1 MPGRYSAATAV
12 GALLALAVA
21 AFAYVTTETL
31 PIGLLLLITADL
43 DVSPSTAGLLVTGYG
58 LVVVAA
64 SIPLTHLTRRVPR
77 RLLLSGVLAVFVLTS
92 WVSAAASSYRMLLS
106 ARVVTALSQALFWS
120 VVVPTAAGL
129 FPPRV
134 RGRVIAVVFAGS
146 SLAAVLGLPV
156 GTWLGQ
162 QAGWRT
168 AFLALSGFGLAA
180 MVIIAAC
187 LPTALPGSGHAA
199 RGTTPDAR
207 RYLTLMA
214 MTILATT
221 GTFAAYTYI
230 TPFLTEVSR
239 FAAAAT
245 GPLLLVRGVAGIV
258 GVAAGGA
265 LVDRNPWAAMLIP
278 VTAQATALLGLYA
291 LAGTPVAAVGLVA
304 LSGLSFAALTTA
316 LASRVLQVAPG
327 NADMAAAGAATAVN
341 VGITAG
347 AFIGSILLPG
357 LGVRSTA
364 LVGGLLS
371 LAALAVV
378 LSEPLVAATGRMSY
392 SFIPLGLT
400 LSLRRPS
407 LWPDPVPGRR
417 WLRGCRRTDS
427 AGRSAGAPC
436 RPQSA
441 PRAAPGP
448 WR

>member
-1 MPGRYSAATAV
+1 MTGRRSTATAV
-12 GALLALAVA
+12 AALLALAVA
-21 AFAYVTTETL
+21 AFTYVTAETL
-31 PIGLLLLITADL
+31 PIGLLLLMTADL
-43 DVSPSTAGLLVTGYG
+43 DVAPSAVGLLVTYYG
-58 LVVVAA
+58 LVVVVA
-64 SIPLTHLTRRVPR
+64 SLPLTHVTRRMPR
-77 RLLLSGVLAVFVLTS
+77 RQLLASLLAVSVLAT
-92 WVSAAASSYRMLLS
+92 WVSAAASSYWVLLA

-120 VVVPTAAGL
+120 IVVPTAAGL

-168 AFLALSGFGLAA
+168 AFLALSAFGLAA
-180 MVIIAAC
+180 MVTIATC
-187 LPTALPGSGHAA
+187 LPTAMPGGGHAA

-221 GTFAAYTYI
+221 GTFAAFTYVA
-230 TPFLTEVSR
+230 PFLTEVSQ
-239 FAAAAT
+239 FPAAAT

-258 GVAAGGA
+258 GVAVGGA
-265 LVDRNPWAAMLIP
+265 LVDRSPWVAMLIP

-291 LAGTPVAAVGLVA
+291 LGATPVAAAGLVA

-327 NADMAAAGAATAVN
+327 SADLAAAGASTAVN

-347 AFIGSILLPG
+347 ALIGSILLPG

-371 LAALAVV
+371 LAALGVA
-378 LSEPLVAATGRMSY
+378 LCEPLVAANGRMRVT
-392 SFIPLGLT
+392 FCPRFL
-400 LSLRRPS
+400 
-407 LWPDPVPGRR
+407 
-417 WLRGCRRTDS
+417 
-427 AGRSAGAPC
+427 AGGAGG
-436 RPQSA
+436 
-441 PRAAPGP
+441 RAAASG
-448 WR
+448 

>member
-1 MPGRYSAATAV
+1 MTGRRSTATAV
-12 GALLALAVA
+12 AALLALAVA
-21 AFAYVTTETL
+21 AFTYVTAETL
-31 PIGLLLLITADL
+31 PIGLLLLMTADL
-43 DVSPSTAGLLVTGYG
+43 DVAPSAVGLLVTYYG
-58 LVVVAA
+58 LVVVVA
-64 SIPLTHLTRRVPR
+64 SLPLTHVTRRVPR
-77 RLLLSGVLAVFVLTS
+77 RQLLASLLAVSVLAT
-92 WVSAAASSYRMLLS
+92 WVSAAASSYWVLLA

-120 VVVPTAAGL
+120 IVVPTAAGL

-168 AFLALSGFGLAA
+168 AFLGLSAFGLAA
-180 MVIIAAC
+180 MVTIATC
-187 LPTALPGSGHAA
+187 LPTAMPGGGHAA

-221 GTFAAYTYI
+221 GTFAAFTYVA
-230 TPFLTEVSR
+230 PFLTEVSQ
-239 FAAAAT
+239 FPAAAT

-258 GVAAGGA
+258 GVAVGGA
-265 LVDRNPWAAMLIP
+265 LVDRSPWVAMLIP

-291 LAGTPVAAVGLVA
+291 LGATPVAAAGLVA

-327 NADMAAAGAATAVN
+327 SADLAAAGASTAVN

-347 AFIGSILLPG
+347 ALIGSILLPG

-371 LAALAVV
+371 LAALGVA
-378 LSEPLVAATGRMSY
+378 LCEPLVAANGRMRVT
-392 SFIPLGLT
+392 FCPRFL
-400 LSLRRPS
+400 
-407 LWPDPVPGRR
+407 
-417 WLRGCRRTDS
+417 
-427 AGRSAGAPC
+427 AGGAGG
-436 RPQSA
+436 
-441 PRAAPGP
+441 RAAASG
-448 WR
+448 

>member
-1 MPGRYSAATAV
+1 MTGRRSTATAV
-12 GALLALAVA
+12 AALLALAVA
-21 AFAYVTTETL
+21 AFTYVTAETL
-31 PIGLLLLITADL
+31 PIGLLLLMTADL
-43 DVSPSTAGLLVTGYG
+43 DVAPSAVGLLVTYYG
-58 LVVVAA
+58 LVVVVA
-64 SIPLTHLTRRVPR
+64 SLPLTHVTRRVPR
-77 RLLLSGVLAVFVLTS
+77 RQLLASLLAVSVLAT
-92 WVSAAASSYRMLLS
+92 WVSAAASSYWVLLA

-120 VVVPTAAGL
+120 IVVPTAAGL

-168 AFLALSGFGLAA
+168 AFLGLSAFGLAA
-180 MVIIAAC
+180 MVTIATC
-187 LPTALPGSGHAA
+187 LPTAMPGGGHTA

-221 GTFAAYTYI
+221 GTFAAFTYVA
-230 TPFLTEVSR
+230 PFLTEVSQ
-239 FAAAAT
+239 FPAAAT

-258 GVAAGGA
+258 GVAVGGA
-265 LVDRNPWAAMLIP
+265 LVDRSPWVAMLIP
-278 VTAQATALLGLYA
+278 VAAQATALLGLYA
-291 LAGTPVAAVGLVA
+291 LGATPVAAAGLVA

-327 NADMAAAGAATAVN
+327 SADLAAAGASTAVN

-347 AFIGSILLPG
+347 ALIGSILLPG

-371 LAALAVV
+371 LAALGVA
-378 LSEPLVAATGRMSY
+378 LCEPLVAANGRMRVTICPR
-392 SFIPLGLT
+392 FL
-400 LSLRRPS
+400 
-407 LWPDPVPGRR
+407 
-417 WLRGCRRTDS
+417 
-427 AGRSAGAPC
+427 AGGAGG
-436 RPQSA
+436 
-441 PRAAPGP
+441 RAAASG
-448 WR
+448 

>member
-1 MPGRYSAATAV
+1 MPGRHSTATAV

-31 PIGLLLLITADL
+31 PIGLLLLITTDL
-43 DVSPSTAGLLVTGYG
+43 DVSPSAAGLLVTWYG
-58 LVVVAA
+58 LVVVVA
-64 SIPLTHLTRRVPR
+64 SIPLTHLMRRVPR
-77 RLLLSGVLAVFVLTS
+77 RVLLSGVLAVFVLTS
-92 WVSAAASSYRMLLS
+92 WVSAAASSYWMLLS

-129 FPPRV
+129 FAPRV

-180 MVIIAAC
+180 MVTIAIW
-187 LPTALPGSGHAA
+187 LPTARPGGGRAA
-199 RGTTPDAR
+199 HGTTPDAR

-221 GTFAAYTYI
+221 GAFAAYTFI
-230 TPFLTEVSR
+230 TPFLTDVSR
-239 FAAAAT
+239 FPAAAT
-245 GPLLLVRGVAGIV
+245 GPLLLVRGVAGIA

-278 VTAQATALLGLYA
+278 VTAQAVALLGLYA
-291 LAGTPVAAVGLVA
+291 LGGSPVVAVGLLA

-327 NADMAAAGAATAVN
+327 NADLAAAGAATAVN
-341 VGITAG
+341 VGITGG

-378 LSEPLVAATGRMSY
+378 LGEPLVAATSRM
-392 SFIPLGLT
+392 
-400 LSLRRPS
+400 
-407 LWPDPVPGRR
+407 
-417 WLRGCRRTDS
+417 
-427 AGRSAGAPC
+427 
-436 RPQSA
+436 
-441 PRAAPGP
+441 RAAPSP
-448 WR
+448 PACSC